1 MSIIE
6 RAVEI
11 TQSQEK
17 VEQRQ
22 PAPMVAPGSS
32 SATVHERLQKPP
44 AAQRPALQVGTD
56 TSPTALDL
64 KPIVHI
70 DFDRLRA
77 AGRMPTAEASRRT
90 EDEMRRIKW
99 PLLGAIVGRP
109 GHESVRNNVILVTS
123 AMPGEGKTYTALNLA
138 LSIVRD
144 RELRV
149 ILVDADVERPGL
161 TPAMGLDGSPGLNE
175 VLEDTGRDVGSVTYQ
190 TDIEGLFVVPAGK
203 WHDQAPEFFAGS
215 RMPQVIEDLIRRV
228 GNGVVVLDSPPLLA
242 TNEAQVVTRYVGQV
256 LFVVRAEDTEQR
268 AVREA
273 LALVDESVPI
283 SAVLNRVQPSILGS
297 YYGQYHYGY
306 GPGYGADRSHSRSAG
321 SDGGDES

>member
-1 MSIIE
+1 MPIIE

-11 TQSQEK
+11 AQSHETA
-17 VEQRQ
+17 EQRQ
-22 PAPMVAPGSS
+22 PIQSAVAESS
-32 SATVHERLQKPP
+32 SATAHEGSQKS
-44 AAQRPALQVGTD
+44 AASQRPVFQVRTD

-70 DFDRLRA
+70 DFERLRA
-77 AGRMPTAEASRRT
+77 AGRVPTKEAARRT

-99 PLLGAIVGRP
+99 PLLGAIAGRP
-109 GHESVRNNVILVTS
+109 GYDSVRNNVILVTS

-161 TPAMGLDGSPGLNE
+161 TPALGLDGSPGLNE

-190 TDIEGLFVVPAGK
+190 TDIEGFFVVPAGK

-242 TNEAQVVTRYVGQV
+242 TNEAQVVTRYAGQV

-273 LALVDESVPI
+273 LALVDETVPI
-283 SAVLNRVQPSILGS
+283 SAVLNRVQHSILGS

-306 GPGYGADRSHSRSAG
+306 GPGYGADRSHSHDAIREK
-321 SDGGDES
+321 GDKP

>member
-1 MSIIE
+1 MPIIE

-11 TQSQEK
+11 AQSQEK
-17 VEQRQ
+17 VEHRQ
-22 PAPMVAPGSS
+22 PAPTVAAEPP
-32 SATVHERLQKPP
+32 SATVHERSQGP
-44 AAQRPALQVGTD
+44 AAPQRPALQARAD
-56 TSPTALDL
+56 SSLTALDL

-77 AGRMPTAEASRRT
+77 AGRMPTAEAARRT

-99 PLLGAIVGRP
+99 PLLGAIAGRP
-109 GHESVRNNVILVTS
+109 GHDTVRNNVILVTS

-161 TPAMGLDGSPGLNE
+161 TPALGLDGSPGLNE
-175 VLEDTGRDVGSVTYQ
+175 VLEDTGRDVASVTYQ

-215 RMPQVIEDLIRRV
+215 RMPQVIEDLIHRV
-228 GNGVVVLDSPPLLA
+228 GNGVVLLDSPPMLA
-242 TNEAQVVTRYVGQV
+242 TNEAQVATRYAGQV

-306 GPGYGADRSHSRSAG
+306 GPGYGADRSRSQDAG
-321 SDGGDES
+321 SDGGDKS

>member
-1 MSIIE
+1 
-6 RAVEI
+6 
-11 TQSQEK
+11 
-17 VEQRQ
+17 
-22 PAPMVAPGSS
+22 
-32 SATVHERLQKPP
+32 
-44 AAQRPALQVGTD
+44 
-56 TSPTALDL
+56 
-64 KPIVHI
+64 
-70 DFDRLRA
+70 
-77 AGRMPTAEASRRT
+77 
-90 EDEMRRIKW
+90 
-99 PLLGAIVGRP
+99 
-109 GHESVRNNVILVTS
+109 
-123 AMPGEGKTYTALNLA
+123 MPGEGKTYTALNLA

-161 TPAMGLDGSPGLNE
+161 TPALGLDSRPGLNE
-175 VLEDTGRDVGSVTYQ
+175 VLEDSARDASSVTYQ

-242 TNEAQVVTRYVGQV
+242 TNEAQVVTRYAGQV

-283 SAVLNRVQPSILGS
+283 SAVLNAVQPSILGS

-306 GPGYGADRSHSRSAG
+306 GPGYGDDRSHSRSAR
-321 SDGGDES
+321 SDGGDEL